1 MPTRPPAKHAE
12 AGWSLDDELL
22 LYVIH
27 GTLHLVGYG
36 DKAPKDAARMEQ
48 MQRNV
53 LAAMR
58 DSRRE
63 PSSQAAIVNIRNVEE
78 GAQRS

>member
-1 MPTRPPAKHAE
+1 MPTRPPAKHST
-12 AGWSLDDELL
+12 AGWSFEEELL
-22 LYVIH
+22 LYAVH
-27 GTLHLVGYG
+27 GALHLIGYC

-53 LAAMR
+53 LAAMGIH
-58 DSRRE
+58 
-63 PSSQAAIVNIRNVEE
+63 AATQLPGGDGNIHNVEE